1 MSLMVLKKLG
11 MEMPE
16 RSCLV
21 GLVVLLAIMKWVC
34 FCGLEYAILIL
45 SATVGHMR
53 DLLGCLGI
61 RVWFFMRNMQVFS
74 VIVEIFSVLVF
85 NEITSK
91 CVYNKSWV
99 TLNDWMV
106 IAILGND
113 LQMRLHFVIQLFLVN
128 VVLSPWYE
136 YSFAIMV
143 TCIWQSLGC
152 FSQLKWQFCWYG
164 HFWWQNLHV
173 MNTCH
178 VMQD

>member
-74 VIVEIFSVLVF
+74 VIVEIFSLLGF

-99 TLNDWMV
+99 TLNDSMV

-143 TCIWQSLGC
+143 LAFGNPWVAFLSWSDNFVDTDISDGKI
-152 FSQLKWQFCWYG
+152 S
-164 HFWWQNLHV
+164 
-173 MNTCH
+173 M
-178 VMQD
+178 